1 MKRASLISIC
11 SFGAVVAA
19 CQTTDQLPGHD
30 AGPWTAT
37 DGGPSSLDGGADG
50 GATIYSGVVLAKTTQ
65 GADGGT
71 CSAYADFV
79 AGPLPA
85 LDPCAA
91 DGISEGS
98 CCCSFGITTSLPV
111 RPPDIGTITVSPID
125 LLDAPTPLVTLTP
138 FAADRAGPGYLF
150 QWTWDL
156 GLAWYQIPGG
166 YPQTSSRPWSP
177 GSSLAVDAPGHDLP
191 AISVVLRTGAPL
203 AGVTPSLDAAV
214 AIDRSQDLQLTWTP
228 DQTPDEL
235 VLLALRQ
242 ISSNGV
248 LGCFCA
254 APDSA
259 GSLTVPAGVL
269 GQYDTDQNS
278 CTFELER
285 LTTSTVQNGKAKVDL
300 VGATALETTATFQ

>member
-1 MKRASLISIC
+1 
-11 SFGAVVAA
+11 
-19 CQTTDQLPGHD
+19 
-30 AGPWTAT
+30 
-37 DGGPSSLDGGADG
+37 
-50 GATIYSGVVLAKTTQ
+50 
-65 GADGGT
+65 
-71 CSAYADFV
+71 
-79 AGPLPA
+79 
-85 LDPCAA
+85 
-91 DGISEGS
+91 
-98 CCCSFGITTSLPV
+98 V
-111 RPPDIGTITVSPID
+111 RPPDIGTITVSPIE

-138 FAADRAGPGYLF
+138 FAADRTGPGYLF

-156 GLAWYQIPGG
+156 GLAWYQLPGG

-191 AISVVLRTGAPL
+191 AISAVLRTGAPL
-203 AGVTPSLDAAV
+203 AGVTPSLDVGAV

-242 ISSNGV
+242 LSSNPV

-269 GQYDTDQNS
+269 GQFDTDQIS

-285 LTTSTVQNGKAKVDL
+285 LTTSTVRNGNATVEL